1 MIRLEYTN
9 ENGERIEVPLVEGK
23 LTVGRN
29 PSNDIH
35 LPHDSVSGFHCE
47 IETTPT
53 SSVVRDLGSANG
65 TLINDEPVTEHVLHP
80 GQCLTVGDLAL
91 AIADTKH
98 AAIPTIAG
106 APGSAPSPHRLQRT
120 PVAAKGKLVYCTRC
134 KTSHP
139 IEATRQVSAG
149 MSIVNFC
156 PTCNERCIS
165 EAERVKRFER
175 KETKTFGQHISA
187 AFSYP
192 FRDNGWMIL
201 ITGTIVFTIVDV
213 LKFVASHAP
222 IFGWAAVGILGFFSI
237 TYVYVFL
244 KHVIADSA
252 RGEDSPPSWPE
263 LTNVFSD
270 LFLPFWQLVG
280 MILLCALPALIVPG
294 LVPDSLKPITVVS
307 FFVFGLLYFPMGL
320 LAVTQY
326 DTIAALNPLL
336 ILNSIA
342 RILGHYLVTCVI
354 LLILLVVQGASGMLA
369 DNTTLYLITLPI
381 AQFAS
386 IYLLV
391 VMGRVLG
398 IMYFVNQRRLG
409 WFT

>member
-47 IETTPT
+47 IETTQT

-65 TLINDEPVTEHVLHP
+65 TLINDEPITEHVLHP
-80 GQCLTVGDLAL
+80 GQRLTVGDIAL
-91 AIADTKH
+91 HVADTKY

-106 APGSAPSPHRLQRT
+106 ASSHRLQRT
-120 PVAAKGKLVYCTRC
+120 PVAAKGKSVYCTRC

-139 IEATRQVSAG
+139 IEATRQMNAG

-165 EAERVKRFER
+165 EAERTKRFER
-175 KETKTFGQHISA
+175 SETKTFGKHLIE
-187 AFSYP
+187 AFIYP
-192 FRDNGWMIL
+192 FRENGWMIL
-201 ITGTIVFTIVDV
+201 ISGTIVFTIV
-213 LKFVASHAP
+213 KFAFVGAKRVP
-222 IFGWAAVGILGFFSI
+222 IYGWILMFLLGFFSI
-237 TYVYVFL
+237 SYFYTFL

-263 LTNVFSD
+263 ITDLFSD
-270 LFLPFWQLVG
+270 LFLPFWQFIGLIVA
-280 MILLCALPALIVPG
+280 CALPMLLATG
-294 LVPDSLKPITVVS
+294 FAPDSFKPITVIS

-342 RILGHYLVTCVI
+342 RILGHYLVTCA
-354 LLILLVVQGASGMLA
+354 ILLVLLVIQSLSGRIVDNPALRML
-369 DNTTLYLITLPI
+369 TLPI
-381 AQFAS
+381 AQFAF

-398 IMYFVNQRRLG
+398 ILYHVNQRRLG